1 MRIAPEAEEQ
11 LLAYPWPGNIREIRN
26 TAERIVL
33 LEKGETIRG
42 THLASLNQKAGD
54 EERGGSQSALSPQG
68 ITLGEVEKNYIRE
81 ALRIKQGNKVQAAR
95 ILGITRSAL
104 LYRMEKYGIAER

>member
-1 MRIAPEAEEQ
+1 VGDPQR
-11 LLAYPWPGNIREIRN
+11 
-26 TAERIVL
+26 
-33 LEKGETIRG
+33 GEC
-42 THLASLNQKAGD
+42 LPAVP
-54 EERGGSQSALSPQG
+54 PQG
-68 ITLGEVEKNYIRE
+68 ITLDEVEKNYIRE